1 MKKRYR
7 IRNWR
12 DYNKA
17 LVQRG
22 SLNFWISEDVLEKWK
37 TPLVSGKRGR
47 PQLYSDPVILMA
59 LSIKNVFKLP
69 LRATQGFLESLLRM
83 LNLPLSTP
91 NYTLLSK
98 RAKTLEVPLLR
109 LSKGETL
116 DVVIDS
122 TGLKIYGEG
131 EWKVRTHGVSK
142 RRTWRKIHLGVDPKS
157 KEILASV
164 ITTNDVKDGEVLAD
178 ILDQIP
184 GALNMVALDGAY
196 DERRCYET
204 VLKRSG
210 IPVIPP
216 RKGARKGV
224 IEPRNQ
230 AIQRIQETSL
240 KEWKIEA
247 NYHKRS
253 LAETT
258 MFRYKTIFGSNLSSR
273 TFETQSTEAF
283 IRVLCLNLMTGLGM
297 PDSYPLSA

>member
-1 MKKRYR
+1 VK
-7 IRNWR
+7 
-12 DYNKA
+12 
-17 LVQRG
+17 RG
-22 SLNFWISEDVLEKWK
+22 SLNFWISQDALEKWQN
-37 TPLVSGKRGR
+37 PRLSGKRGR
-47 PQLYSDPVILMA
+47 PLVYDDAMILMA
-59 LSIKNVFKLP
+59 LSIKNFFKMP
-69 LRATQGFLESLLRM
+69 LRATQGFLGSILEM
-83 LNLPLSTP
+83 MKLSFP
-91 NYTLLSK
+91 VPDYTLLSK
-98 RAKTLEVPLLR
+98 RAKSLGVPLLR
-109 LSKGETL
+109 LSRGESL

-157 KEILASV
+157 KEILAFV
-164 ITTNDVKDGEVLAD
+164 ITTNDVKDSEVLED

-184 GALNMVALDGAY
+184 GTLNRVALDGAY
-196 DERRCYET
+196 DERRCYEA
-204 VLKRSG
+204 VLKRSAV
-210 IPVIPP
+210 PVIPL
-216 RKGARKGV
+216 RKGAKKGSIV
-224 IEPRNQ
+224 PRNQ

-283 IRVLCLNLMTGLGM
+283 VRVLCLNLITGLGM
-297 PDSYPLSA
+297 PDSYPMSA